1 MRTSNSVKLGPLA
14 QLALDVA
21 MYSAVGA
28 IPVGRLYGRQVMVLV
43 SASAIAS
50 AAGTYLALRALAR
63 ARTTTPDGWMPWTPH
78 AAPAATGDDGGRPR
92 GREDRAVLFR
102 RAAVAA
108 VAGTVS
114 AGVTAIGVAVDRRA
128 ERFFTN
134 RGVRH
139 PRLAVGLSQGVCFGV
154 LTNVAVAIADSSDE

>member
-1 MRTSNSVKLGPLA
+1 MPTSNPVKLSPLA
-14 QLALDVA
+14 QLTLDVA

-28 IPVGRLYGRQVMVLV
+28 LPVGRLHGRQVLLLV
-43 SASAIAS
+43 TASAVAS
-50 AAGTYLALRALAR
+50 AAGTYLALRALER

-78 AAPAATGDDGGRPR
+78 AAPGATGGDGGRPR
-92 GREDRAVLFR
+92 GREDRAILFR
-102 RAAVAA
+102 RAAIAA

-114 AGVTAIGVAVDRRA
+114 AGVTAIGVAADRRA

-134 RGVRH
+134 RGARH

-154 LTNVAVAIADSSDE
+154 LTNVAVAIADSRDE